1 MVEKDL
7 IYKGKIK
14 QGGIFH
20 FKDFYSFTYDWLINE
35 DFDLVEK
42 KYSEKVSG
50 DAKEI
55 EIIWEGYKKISDYF
69 QFVFKIRWLILGM
82 KDIEVQREGKKVKMN
97 SGVLEINFQAVLE
110 KDYEDR
116 WESKPIFKFLRGV
129 YDKYIIRNRIDQYE
143 DKIVGEILELI
154 DQSKA
159 FLALESKV

>member
-1 MVEKDL
+1 
-7 IYKGKIK
+7 
-14 QGGIFH
+14 
-20 FKDFYSFTYDWLINE
+20 
-35 DFDLVEK
+35 
-42 KYSEKVSG
+42 
-50 DAKEI
+50 
-55 EIIWEGYKKISDYF
+55 
-69 QFVFKIRWLILGM
+69 M